1 MNNKKYPYIDN
12 LLLDLKHELSGMGG
26 STVLITGG
34 YGMLLSY
41 VTLLICAYNAINTN
55 NRINL
60 ILVVRNSKKAKNKL
74 GPYHGFKYAKLIE
87 SDMGTNIDID
97 GSVDYIIHGAG
108 YGSPKDYLE
117 KTDLVFKSNIIGT
130 HNLLNLARE
139 KKTKS
144 FLYVSSGAVY
154 GNNFDFEVVDEDFIG
169 TVNYNEASSFYSET
183 KRFSELICSTHKFK
197 GKLVIL
203 RPAHIYGPTMDL
215 ENDNRVLC
223 GFVRSKI
230 NNEPLEILSDGNDKR
245 SFCHVSDF
253 TSGLIKVLVKG
264 KSGEK
269 YNIGNDD
276 MYMSI
281 NKLSEI
287 FRGAYPDI
295 KINRSPVSNRKNYNK
310 MLMSSKKLQ
319 ELGWSPKINLE
330 DGITSTINFYN
341 NMVEINE

>member
-1 MNNKKYPYIDN
+1 MNNQNKKYPYLKG
-12 LLLDLKHELSGMGG
+12 LLLTLKDELSTMGG

-41 VTLLICAYNAINTN
+41 VTVLICEYNAINTN

-60 ILVVRNSKKAKNKL
+60 ILVVRDPQKAINKL
-74 GPYHGFKYAKLIE
+74 GQYCGFEYAKLIE
-87 SDMGTNIDID
+87 SDMGENIDID

-108 YGSPKDYLE
+108 YGGPKDYLE

-130 HNLLNLARE
+130 YNLLNLAR
-139 KKTKS
+139 KKKSKS
-144 FLYVSSGAVY
+144 FLYISSGAVY

-169 TVNYNEASSFYSET
+169 TVNYNKISSFYSET
-183 KRFSELICSTHKFK
+183 KRLSELICSTSKLK

-215 ENDNRVLC
+215 KNDNRILC
-223 GFVRSKI
+223 GFIRNKI
-230 NNEPLEILSDGNDKR
+230 NKEPLEILSSGNDKR

-253 TSGLIKVLVKG
+253 TSGLIKVLIKG

-287 FRGAYPDI
+287 FRDIYPDI
-295 KINRSPVSNRKNYNK
+295 KINRRSVKNKKNHNK

-319 ELGWSPKINLE
+319 ALGWSPEINIE
-330 DGITSTINFYN
+330 AGIISTVNFYN
-341 NMVEINE
+341 I